1 MIIYLTQPLIDSE
14 DVDALI
20 PLEVEVL
27 RGLVG
32 ADDLAV
38 EDELQALEGEAL
50 LFCVL
55 LHHHRELLG
64 EADDQLHLRLAVLG
78 PELDMDLK
86 MRSCR

>member
-1 MIIYLTQPLIDSE
+1 MFDSE
-14 DVDALI
+14 DVDALLS
-20 PLEVEVL
+20 LEVEIL

-38 EDELQALEGEAL
+38 KDELEVLERDAAL
-50 LFCVL
+50 LGVL
-55 LHHHRELLG
+55 SHHHRELLG

-78 PELDMDLK
+78 PELDVDLK

>member
-1 MIIYLTQPLIDSE
+1 MIIYLTQPLFDSE
-14 DVDALI
+14 DVNALV

-38 EDELQALEGEAL
+38 EDELQALEGDAL

>member
-1 MIIYLTQPLIDSE
+1 MPCVNCPS
-14 DVDALI
+14 
-20 PLEVEVL
+20 LEV
-27 RGLVG
+27 
-32 ADDLAV
+32 
-38 EDELQALEGEAL
+38 LEGDAPL
-50 LFCVL
+50 LCVL